1 MQQSEEIVLIGK
13 YWKRKGWSHRRCLLL
28 LTTLGKLM
36 YFDAKPPY
44 TFRGTILW
52 TLTRPLRPIKVM
64 DERFDIELADSS
76 RTYHFYDEQGH
87 GCDKWLEVI
96 SQINA
101 SRRSYLRLNMGEY
114 DADVLEAMAR
124 RKKKRKETACYIL

>member
-1 MQQSEEIVLIGK
+1 MNPVYNDYISDKIKNALISDSADKESLIHDIQGP
-13 YWKRKGWSHRRCLLL
+13 YMDVDEDEGYLLSLKR
-28 LTTLGKLM
+28 T
-36 YFDAKPPY
+36 
-44 TFRGTILW
+44 
-52 TLTRPLRPIKVM
+52 IKVM